1 MATFT
6 AVDDPQ
12 AHFQIKLYTG
22 EHGSGSGTSAKAPAL
37 VVADVENPA
46 ELHKTL
52 VP

>member
-1 MATFT
+1 MLMEQMTSRKI
-6 AVDDPQ
+6 P
-12 AHFQIKLYTG
+12 
-22 EHGSGSGTSAKAPAL
+22 GSGSGTSAKSPAL